1 MGVRR
6 NAHGMWSA
14 HHRRRQLMPP
24 SLTALRVLLLALL
37 CGGLCLMAPQRAHAG
52 GTCGGTAPSCS
63 GSCLPGS
70 VCAGAA
76 GSPCLCL
83 QTCGDFPSCGPG
95 VCPTGFVCTT
105 GPTEC
110 FCSPVATAT
119 PTITPTLAPTLT
131 PTNTAPSNPVPAT
144 STSGLALGWLVLAA
158 VGGISL
164 VRRRSSRPR

>member
-6 NAHGMWSA
+6 SAQGMWSA
-14 HHRRRQLMPP
+14 HHRRGQFLLP
-24 SLTALRVLLLALL
+24 SMAGLRLLLLVLL
-37 CGGLCLMAPQRAHAG
+37 CGALCVMAPAPVHAG
-52 GTCGGTAPSCS
+52 GTCGGFAPSCL
-63 GSCLPGS
+63 GVCLDGF
-70 VCAGAA
+70 VCAGTA

-83 QTCGDFPSCGPG
+83 QTCGDFPACGPG

-110 FCSPVATAT
+110 FCSPVPTAT
-119 PTITPTLAPTLT
+119 PTITPTVT
-131 PTNTAPSNPVPAT
+131 PTSTAPSNPVPAT
-144 STSGLALGWLVLAA
+144 SANGLALGWLVLAA